1 MEEFIQQGIELAFD
15 VGPNLL
21 LAIAMIIG
29 GFWIIRNV
37 TKIVSKKL
45 DSGKVDKTVASFFK
59 SLVSAALKVM
69 LLIAVAST
77 VGIDTTSFVAIIGAI
92 TFAIGF
98 ALQGSLGNLAG
109 GIMILIFKPYKVGD
123 IIDVQGFVGYVE
135 EIQVFRT
142 TIIAMDRKTHM
153 IPNGLIS
160 NGSITNM
167 STKGVLRVNM
177 KAWIGYNDDINLAR
191 EVALKVMHDHPLVE
205 ETPAPKV
212 RVFQLEKD
220 AIVLGIHPYSGVME
234 LWDVYFEIQEQIAIA
249 FREAGISIP
258 RRQMDVNLSQDPMEG
273 ISPIAELV

>member
-45 DSGKVDKTVASFFK
+45 NSSKVDKTVASFFK